1 MYIEVVRIC
10 SNIFLV
16 TSLCFH
22 GTYNG
27 LCLVTATS
35 IWGGYGEIYL
45 SMRGL
50 NQPVD
55 HSAIAS
61 HELVRLYPEHIR
73 VVNDALRAVTQP
85 KPAPYNAAAQ
95 VHHITVGKPK
105 PQQSV
110 QLCPE

>member
-1 MYIEVVRIC
+1 MYIEIVRIC

-22 GTYNG
+22 CTYDG

-35 IWGGYGEIYL
+35 IRGEIYL

-55 HSAIAS
+55 HGAIAS

-95 VHHITVGKPK
+95 VHHNYRREAQPPAICTIM
-105 PQQSV
+105 SRMTT
-110 QLCPE
+110 